1 MTTLTK
7 FIVGLIISLT
17 LLSCNFD
24 IQNGGWGV
32 RGNGDVESVER
43 DISDDFDE
51 IKVSRGLDVYLT
63 QGDVVSLEVQAD
75 ENLHD
80 IIMTEVENNVLRI
93 YADENISYSSSR
105 KVFVSFKDVSKITA
119 SSGSDVYS
127 TNTIKANDLELTT
140 TSGSDME
147 LDVDVNNLDCTSTSG
162 SDLRISGNANKLFAE
177 ATSGSDIKA
186 GNLKAKICE
195 ARATS
200 GADITVHTSD
210 ELYAKATSGG
220 DIKYHGNPEKVTKKD
235 GVSGSIR
242 KQ

>member
-7 FIVGLIISLT
+7 IIVGFIISLT
-17 LLSCNFD
+17 LMSCQFNSNFSF
-24 IQNGGWGV
+24 GV
-32 RGNGDVESVER
+32 KGNGNVETVER
-43 DISDDFDE
+43 HISADFTE

-63 QGDVVSLEVQAD
+63 QSDEVSLSVQAD

-93 YADENISYSSSR
+93 YADENISYAASR
-105 KVFVSFKDVSKITA
+105 KIMVNIKDIEKIT
-119 SSGSDVYS
+119 STSGSDVYS
-127 TNTIKANDLELTT
+127 TNTIRAEHLELRT

-147 LDVDVNNLDCTSTSG
+147 LNVDVGVIDCKSTSG
-162 SDLRISGNANKLFAE
+162 SDLRLSGKTNKLYAE

-186 GNLKAKICE
+186 RDLKAKICNVK
-195 ARATS
+195 ATS
-200 GADITVHTSD
+200 GADITVNTTN

-220 DIKYHGNPEKVTKKD
+220 DIKYYGNPEKVSKKD
-235 GVSGSIR
+235 GVSGSVR

>member
-7 FIVGLIISLT
+7 FIVGLIVSIMLM
-17 LLSCNFD
+17 SCQFNSNFG
-24 IQNGGWGV
+24 IGV
-32 RGNGDVESVER
+32 RGNGNVETIER
-43 DISDDFDE
+43 HINEDFNE

-63 QGDVVSLEVQAD
+63 QSDNISVEVEAD
-75 ENLHD
+75 QNLHD

-93 YADENISYSSSR
+93 YADENINYSASK
-105 KVFVSFKDVSKITA
+105 KVMVSFKTINKITA
-119 SSGSDVYS
+119 TSGSDVYS
-127 TNTIKANDLELTT
+127 TNTITVESLELKT

-147 LDVDVNNLDCTSTSG
+147 LDVDTHVIECRSTSG
-162 SDLRISGNANKLFAE
+162 SDLRLSGRTDKLYAE

-186 GNLKAKICE
+186 GNLKTKTCE

-200 GADITVHTSD
+200 GADITVNTSE
-210 ELYAKATSGG
+210 ELYAKASSGG
-220 DIKYHGNPEKVTKKD
+220 DIKYYGNPEKISKKD